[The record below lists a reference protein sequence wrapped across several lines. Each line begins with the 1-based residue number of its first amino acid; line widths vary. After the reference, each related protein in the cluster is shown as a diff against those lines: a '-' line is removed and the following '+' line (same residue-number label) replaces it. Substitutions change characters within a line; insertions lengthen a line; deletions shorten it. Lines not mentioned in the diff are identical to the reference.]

1 MSLVRMQQ
9 QRSRLRAEPIAEVCG
24 FVASNKPVQIVPAA
38 SRLPQSLSKA
48 PAYTSLRRSTLLC
61 SRDTPKATAAA
72 AAKTQHE
79 RALSLLR
86 TVLATAKLPE
96 PAASEKQAWGLDVLE
111 EQRLALVRMLRDTQS
126 AQAEKVVAAHAL
138 MSSRAACGL
147 VDATSARAYGRALRQ
162 SSAYGIAMPAA
173 AHAVSSNDSLASSLS
188 STSSEATLNDGDS
201 DGGGDD
207 AMDGPSRP
215 GLIESWAAN
224 SFWRGMSARPWS
236 ASRPGSVC
244 SDRTLPVADATGMC
258 WSLDAGDDAA
268 SAWGQFYASLGGVR
282 IPTRFRQLMM
292 RNDKLRCPLKNR
304 LVEPNPRRLAF
315 EDHIRATGSV
325 PTLDLSASTKPPSTL
340 RRQLWR

>member
-1 MSLVRMQQ
+1 MSLVRMQQQQ

-24 FVASNKPVQIVPAA
+24 FVASNKPVRIVPAA

-48 PAYTSLRRSTLLC
+48 PAYTSPRRSTLLC
-61 SRDTPKATAAA
+61 SRDTSKVAAT
-72 AAKTQHE
+72 AKTQHE

-86 TVLATAKLPE
+86 TVLATAKLVPLSEGLQPE

-138 MSSRAACGL
+138 MSSRAGCGL
-147 VDATSARAYGRALRQ
+147 VDAASARAYGRALHQ
-162 SSAYGIAMPAA
+162 SPAYGIAMPAA
-173 AHAVSSNDSLASSLS
+173 AHAVSSDDSLASSLS
-188 STSSEATLNDGDS
+188 STSSEATLNDGDG
-201 DGGGDD
+201 DGDGDD

-244 SDRTLPVADATGMC
+244 SDRTLVSIQISLPVAEPVADATG
-258 WSLDAGDDAA
+258 
-268 SAWGQFYASLGGVR
+268 
-282 IPTRFRQLMM
+282 
-292 RNDKLRCPLKNR
+292 
-304 LVEPNPRRLAF
+304 
-315 EDHIRATGSV
+315 
-325 PTLDLSASTKPPSTL
+325 
-340 RRQLWR
+340 

>member
-1 MSLVRMQQ
+1 MSLVRMQQQQ

-24 FVASNKPVQIVPAA
+24 FVASNKPVRIVPAA

-61 SRDTPKATAAA
+61 SRDTPKAPAAA

-86 TVLATAKLPE
+86 TVLATTKLVPLSEGLQPE
-96 PAASEKQAWGLDVLE
+96 PAASEKQVWGLDVLE
-111 EQRLALVRMLRDTQS
+111 EQRLALVRMLRDTQR

-147 VDATSARAYGRALRQ
+147 VDAASARAYGRALRQ

-173 AHAVSSNDSLASSLS
+173 AHAVSSDDSLASSLS
-188 STSSEATLNDGDS
+188 STSSEATLND
-201 DGGGDD
+201 GDD

-224 SFWRGMSARPWS
+224 SFWRGMSARPWA

-244 SDRTLPVADATGMC
+244 SDRTLVSIQISLPVAEPVADATG
-258 WSLDAGDDAA
+258 
-268 SAWGQFYASLGGVR
+268 
-282 IPTRFRQLMM
+282 
-292 RNDKLRCPLKNR
+292 
-304 LVEPNPRRLAF
+304 
-315 EDHIRATGSV
+315 
-325 PTLDLSASTKPPSTL
+325 
-340 RRQLWR
+340 